1 MLATEPRSRCWSSFR
16 SSQRASDPL
25 EMAFA
30 AHGIKNSLSG
40 VAGFAQLLDSDLE
53 PGDPRRRWTQRIRT
67 GIEEAHERLAD
78 LSQAPRPSSGAG
90 RDVQTELAS
99 AANCVLER
107 CSGMLQKHAIR
118 CVNSIPTDLRVRM
131 DRAALDAVLHDLVQN
146 AIEAMQARG
155 GELVLDA
162 SPNPPRL
169 WVRDS
174 GPGVAA
180 ALRPSIFE
188 AGVSQKGSG
197 RGLGLC
203 RVRALVTAHGG
214 TIRVT
219 SAAQGGAEF
228 ELGFA
233 ADSPASRR

>member
-1 MLATEPRSRCWSSFR
+1 LVRSFR
-16 SSQRASDPL
+16 SSRGNPL

-53 PGDPRRRWTQRIRT
+53 PGDPRRRLTQRIRT
-67 GIEEAHERLAD
+67 GIEEAHQRLAD
-78 LSQAPRPSSGAG
+78 LAQAPRPSSAAA

-99 AANCVLER
+99 VARCVLDR

-118 CVNSIPTDLRVRM
+118 CVNTIPTDLHVRM
-131 DRAALDAVLHDLVQN
+131 DGAALDAVLHDLVQN

-180 ALRPSIFE
+180 ALQPSIFE
-188 AGVSQKGSG
+188 AGFSQKGSG

-214 TIRVT
+214 TIRVNA
-219 SAAQGGAEF
+219 AAQGGAEF

-233 ADSPASRR
+233 HGPSATRR